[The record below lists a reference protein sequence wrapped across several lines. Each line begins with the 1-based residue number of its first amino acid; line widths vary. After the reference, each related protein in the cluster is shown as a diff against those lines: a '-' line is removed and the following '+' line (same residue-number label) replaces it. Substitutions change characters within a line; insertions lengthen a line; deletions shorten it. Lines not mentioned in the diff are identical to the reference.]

1 MFCNEC
7 GGQNAEQA
15 HFCFRCG
22 QRIHF
27 LAPQAEMP
35 AVAPAAMTSLR
46 VTSAQPQPIWID
58 PEIEHLRAWRPDL
71 NGIGGWLLFFCVI
84 TTIVSPVL
92 VVDHWKTTPLP
103 LNVLRA
109 CTTVLWF
116 LAGVQLWRR
125 AHHALDTV
133 KTMFYA
139 YAGLG
144 ALFLGIDLWLWATGQ
159 YHSAGWVQGMGFR
172 GLRMMVW
179 AAAWFLYFKRSKRVK
194 VTFGVR
200 F

>member
-1 MFCNEC
+1 
-7 GGQNAEQA
+7 
-15 HFCFRCG
+15 
-22 QRIHF
+22 
-27 LAPQAEMP
+27 MP
-35 AVAPAAMTSLR
+35 VVAQSAMTSLP
-46 VTSAQPQPIWID
+46 VISAPPQPIWID

-71 NGIGGWLLFFCVI
+71 NGIDGWLLLFCVSA
-84 TTIVSPVL
+84 TILTPIAVL
-92 VVDHWKTTPLP
+92 DHWKTTPLP

-116 LAGVQLWRR
+116 FAGVQLWRR
-125 AHHALDTV
+125 AHHALDAV

-144 ALFLGIDLWLWATGQ
+144 VLFLAIDLWLWATGQ
-159 YHSAGWVQGMGFR
+159 YHSAGWAHGMGFR

-179 AAAWFLYFKRSKRVK
+179 AAAWFLYFKRSKRAK
-194 VTFGVR
+194 VTFGTR